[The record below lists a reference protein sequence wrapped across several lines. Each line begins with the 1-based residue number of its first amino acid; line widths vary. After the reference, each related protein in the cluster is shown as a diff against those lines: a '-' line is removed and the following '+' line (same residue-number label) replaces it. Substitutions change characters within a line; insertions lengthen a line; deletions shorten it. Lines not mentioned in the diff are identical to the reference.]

1 MEWSNGGRTGWSNG
15 GRTADR
21 PRRPRISSADISCAL
36 AAARRAPS
44 APDRSRSEH
53 PHSPVRRSRLG
64 EYACLVTD
72 MAVLWKEVG
81 DTSRSRPRMRARRI
95 RATADALTPLHSS
108 HSACPIILMETFPR
122 EMNVLALFDPPDQA
136 HLSLIHN
143 QSFFKFSPFLQGS
156 ADLKAFLQYLSSIYL
171 AESMQHKYLGSPI
184 SHTPQS
190 KSLSVAII

>member
-1 MEWSNGGRTGWSNG
+1 MQRRSDEAAGRAGGGAAWRRRSKMEWPSGCERGGQTG
-15 GRTADR
+15 GRTAVR

-143 QSFFKFSPFLQGS
+143 QFLN
-156 ADLKAFLQYLSSIYL
+156 
-171 AESMQHKYLGSPI
+171 
-184 SHTPQS
+184 SHRFCKVQQ
-190 KSLSVAII
+190 I